1 MKFPI
6 LITFFL
12 FTTFYILHSTY
23 YIPIVS
29 AQNCTT
35 DTRVT
40 SGLITTP
47 SITGKFGVD
56 STGKCIASN
65 QTSFAPFKIPSYA
78 DLKSIYYTQSKA
90 VGKIS
95 PIDNNTTTY
104 TTNPALITTTNT
116 IKNYSGSIWISNG
129 ADSNSTDITSI
140 SPGTNDLNYTY
151 TGAAIIFVDGG
162 LSIFQNIIGTSGNG
176 LVFIVGADVVIDK
189 LVTRIDATIISAGTI
204 YTAGT
209 GGNSCTTSS
218 VDVGNST
225 KALTINGSLVSL
237 DSGEPPV
244 FCRNLTGAD
253 NNSYPAEKIV
263 QQPKYLVILRDLFS
277 DTLQK
282 WSEVQ

>member
-47 SITGKFGVD
+47 SIIGKFGVD

-104 TTNPALITTTNT
+104 TTNLASITTNT
-116 IKNYSGSIWISNG
+116 VKNYTGSIWISDANLNG
-129 ADSNSTDITSI
+129 TDITSI
-140 SPGTNDLNYTY
+140 SPGNTNLNYIY

-162 LSIFQNIIGTSGNG
+162 LSIFQNIIGTSDNG

-209 GGNSCTTSS
+209 GGNSCATSS

-244 FCRNLTGAD
+244 FCRTLGAG
-253 NNSYPAEKIV
+253 NNANPAEKII